1 MSIPSHI
8 DLANPAHV
16 PAIKAEH
23 ARLGEYLKNPGAGR
37 DTASH
42 SAEAMAD
49 QRALSDAHKV
59 HTGEELI

>member
-8 DLANPAHV
+8 DLTNPAHT

-23 ARLGEYLKNPGAGR
+23 SRLGEYLKDPGAGR
-37 DTASH
+37 DAACR

-49 QRALSDAHKV
+49 QRELSKAYLT
-59 HTGEELI
+59 HTGVQL